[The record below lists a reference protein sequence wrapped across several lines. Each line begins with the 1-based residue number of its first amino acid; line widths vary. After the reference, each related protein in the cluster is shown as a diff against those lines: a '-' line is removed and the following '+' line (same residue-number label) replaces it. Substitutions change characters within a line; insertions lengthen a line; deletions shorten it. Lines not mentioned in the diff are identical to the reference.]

1 MKIINLSLIL
11 NFSIMTNKVYK
22 IQKVIAEIIY
32 LFLIFFFCYTAVNKL
47 VKLDSFKNNL
57 IKTTLFSKD
66 LADVFSVVIIALEV
80 FIILILMF
88 CKKKGLLIF
97 GFTMLIFTLYISLLR
112 FKGLYEVC
120 GCGGVLNGLKYQY
133 HLLINVVL
141 TIGSLYSFYIFN
153 IIDDEK

>member
-1 MKIINLSLIL
+1 MS
-11 NFSIMTNKVYK
+11 NFSRMNNKVYK
-22 IQKVIAEIIY
+22 IQKIIAEIIY

-66 LADVFSVVIIALEV
+66 LADIFSVLIIALEV

-88 CKKKGLLIF
+88 YKKKGLLIF
-97 GFTMLIFTLYISLLR
+97 GFTMLIFTLYISILR

-133 HLLINVVL
+133 HLLINIGLIV
-141 TIGSLYSFYIFN
+141 GSLYSFYIFN
-153 IIDDEK
+153 IINDEK